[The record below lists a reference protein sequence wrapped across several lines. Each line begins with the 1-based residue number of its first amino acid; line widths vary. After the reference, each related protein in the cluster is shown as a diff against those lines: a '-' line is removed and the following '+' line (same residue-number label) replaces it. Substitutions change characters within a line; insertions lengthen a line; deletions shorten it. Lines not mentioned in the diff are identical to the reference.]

1 MNILSE
7 QQCAQRQHSMGL
19 QDIILNKVL
28 KIVDNTIG
36 KKFKI
41 VDDLTDLVQG
51 SEGRLDKLEERIK
64 SAALKAS
71 DNRRCWWVY
80 DYIMRTSLQRKEV

>member
-1 MNILSE
+1 MLVDIPTRCKNNHGEEIL
-7 QQCAQRQHSMGL
+7 MGL
-19 QDIILNKVL
+19 QDIILQKIL

-51 SEGRLDKLEERIK
+51 SEGRLDKLEERIEK
-64 SAALKAS
+64 LENKRS
-71 DNRRCWWVY
+71 
-80 DYIMRTSLQRKEV
+80 M

>member
-1 MNILSE
+1 MLVDIPTRCKNNNGEEIL
-7 QQCAQRQHSMGL
+7 MGL
-19 QDIILNKVL
+19 QDIILQKIL

-51 SEGRLDKLEERIK
+51 SEGRLDKLEERMK
-64 SAALKAS
+64 KLEDKRS
-71 DNRRCWWVY
+71 
-80 DYIMRTSLQRKEV
+80 M

>member
-1 MNILSE
+1 MHLTMEDVGGYMNILSE
-7 QQCAQRQHSMGL
+7 QQFAQRQHSMGL

-64 SAALKAS
+64 KLENKRS
-71 DNRRCWWVY
+71 
-80 DYIMRTSLQRKEV
+80 M

>member
-1 MNILSE
+1 
-7 QQCAQRQHSMGL
+7 MGF
-19 QDIILNKVL
+19 QDMILNKVL

-51 SEGRLDKLEERIK
+51 SEGRLDKLEERIAK
-64 SAALKAS
+64 LENKRS
-71 DNRRCWWVY
+71 
-80 DYIMRTSLQRKEV
+80 M